1 MTLHEPMSGQAM
13 MTPGETHTVSLDN
26 LAQQLALVDGAI
38 VQDENAPV
46 TRVGGSYVGAKAV
59 ATCP

>member
-1 MTLHEPMSGQAM
+1 MSGQAM

-26 LAQQLALVDGAI
+26 LAQRPALVDGAI

-46 TRVGGSYVGAKAV
+46 ARVGVHMWELRQWQHVHES
-59 ATCP
+59 